1 MTLLFG
7 DWKEKTSSIVPATKF
22 EYNIFKV
29 TGKKNQGKLTVIT
42 GTLRH
47 AHTSKSIERLHH
59 PSQDPEDG
67 GEQNNL
73 QARGQQERETW
84 QSIPCKFMN
93 SNESHKELK
102 VSDNSYLEV
111 LN

>member
-1 MTLLFG
+1 MFLQQNL
-7 DWKEKTSSIVPATKF
+7 
-22 EYNIFKV
+22 NIIFLKLQER
-29 TGKKNQGKLTVIT
+29 KQGKLTVIT